1 MDPST
6 FTGVPRFS
14 VPMVPL
20 QNPSVPFIVVATFT
34 HAGIMLHLTYRCNC
48 VVHIVLHQLINEMD
62 TNHSRL
68 FIICGL

>member
-34 HAGIMLHLTYRCNC
+34 HAGIMLHLT
-48 VVHIVLHQLINEMD
+48 LIRRSFSSRKIKRD
-62 TNHSRL
+62 TRSHAE
-68 FIICGL
+68 G